1 MSDSRKA
8 EGPETL
14 ACPLR
19 SQKISFR
26 LVDEHGEG
34 KPYAGMHYRLYDS
47 QDMQYEGSLDE
58 DGYAYIKGIYGGVA
72 VVCFPSEYRGGDKWY
87 EHLMD
92 REFFSL
98 PLTSLQ
104 VAAEQ
109 VTIGPRRPNGET
121 YLAKERAERENA
133 VFLRIEVSDLV
144 EAKAHLP
151 DTDDG
156 WCPRPSA
163 VLKENARLA
172 AGRPGIALKPCFDY
186 VLEVKALRAYSPLFS
201 RDKDFCAL
209 NAYHL
214 AVMSAF
220 AYAPFSKSN
229 GFASSYTSN
238 PPPYKHV
245 GSIGYVLREQLAC
258 LQKSFLFDTARYDLL
273 YDEVPYSKRLEV
285 MPYDPSR
292 YRDEAAANWNN
303 PEDVHFLH
311 DEKTDTQAFI
321 THSDKV
327 VLISMRGTYGLWDV
341 LLDLDARQVS
351 LDEGVGQAHRGFYD
365 GFIAAKLFVARY
377 LEAFYSGQTILI
389 CGHSLG
395 GAVALLLAEW
405 LRRQPS
411 NPDVVL
417 YTFGSPRAADRVF
430 VEGAQALTHHRVVNY
445 NDPIPGVP
453 FVWMDAEWKLATAGV
468 VALFSSPALGI
479 SLLLG
484 GLLNLQGDPY
494 EHHGEQRHFLPRKP
508 DSGSETAVLWQPGCA
523 VIDEQACARYAGAIN
538 LQGDM
543 PERDISKDLLLKNH
557 SSDSGY
563 SRAMLTTLL
572 RWHSSVAERDGALF
586 TPSEIHDLQ
595 ALIRRAEEE
604 LASWQPRNFAEFRHE
619 VRKRH
624 DRRFYK
630 KTDTELMQLYS
641 EGIAIARKLSDQ
653 QRAAL
658 ARARDRLLNEADRK
672 LTGRDVFGDLW
683 QREDLPNLMA
693 EWLALDANRN
703 ASKLAKLQ
711 AVPKPSFA

>member
-1 MSDSRKA
+1 MNRKA
-8 EGPETL
+8 MEAL

-19 SQKISFR
+19 NHKVSFR
-26 LVDEHGEG
+26 LVDEYGNG
-34 KPYAGMHYRLYDS
+34 RPYAHLSYRLHDS
-47 QDMQYEGSLDE
+47 QGQTFEGTLDSEGFAQVLNTHCGPLILDFSEKASQYLD
-58 DGYAYIKGIYGGVA
+58 
-72 VVCFPSEYRGGDKWY
+72 PWY
-87 EHLMD
+87 EELSI
-92 REFFSL
+92 REAFPL
-98 PLTSLQ
+98 PLTALQ
-104 VAAEQ
+104 IAAEQ
-109 VTIGPRRPNGET
+109 SPSGPRRADGKT
-121 YLAKERAERENA
+121 YLAEARAAHENA
-133 VFLRIEVSDLV
+133 QLFRVEVSDFA

-151 DTDDG
+151 EPDTAWG
-156 WCPRPSA
+156 PRPSA
-163 VLKENARLA
+163 MLKLNAGVA
-172 AGRPGIALKPCFDY
+172 QSRPGIALPSNNHH
-186 VLEVKALRAYSPLFS
+186 VLEVKALRAYNPLFS
-201 RDKDFCAL
+201 ADKAFCAI

-214 AVMSAF
+214 AVMSVL
-220 AYAPFSKSN
+220 AYAPFSKPK
-229 GFASSYTSN
+229 GFGVSYSSS
-238 PPPYKHV
+238 PPPYNHP
-245 GSIGYVLREQLAC
+245 GSIGQVLREQLAC
-258 LQKSFLFDTARYDLL
+258 LQKALVFNAARYDLL
-273 YDEVPYSKRLEV
+273 YEEVPYSKRLEV

-292 YRDEAAANWNN
+292 YREEAAAGWNN
-303 PEDVHFLH
+303 PEDVHFLY
-311 DEKTDTQAFI
+311 DATETQAFI
-321 THSDKV
+321 THNDKF
-327 VLISMRGTYGLWDV
+327 VLISVRGTQEPWDFV
-341 LLDLDARQVS
+341 ADLDARQVPFE
-351 LDEGVGQAHRGFYD
+351 EGGGQAHRAFYKGFA
-365 GFIAAKLFVARY
+365 AAKVFVERY
-377 LEAFYSGQTILI
+377 LESFYSNQTLII

-395 GAVALLLAEW
+395 GAIALLLSVW
-405 LRRQPS
+405 LKENWSKDIQ
-411 NPDVVL
+411 L
-417 YTFGSPRAADRVF
+417 YTFGSPRAADRTF
-430 VEGAQALTHHRVVNY
+430 VQNATALTHHRLVNH

-453 FVWMDAEWKLATAGV
+453 FIWMDAEWKLATAGV

-508 DSGSETAVLWQPGCA
+508 NSGSETAVLWQPGCA

-538 LQGDM
+538 LRGDM

-557 SSDSGY
+557 SSDGGY

-586 TPSEIHDLQ
+586 TPSEIQDLQ
-595 ALIRRAEEE
+595 AFIRRAEEE

-624 DRRFYK
+624 DRRFYN

>member
-1 MSDSRKA
+1 MNSKA
-8 EGPETL
+8 MEAL

-19 SQKISFR
+19 NHKVSFR
-26 LVDEHGEG
+26 LVDEYGNG
-34 KPYAGMHYRLYDS
+34 RPYAHLRYKLHDS
-47 QDMQYEGSLDE
+47 QGQTFEGVLD
-58 DGYAYIKGIYGGVA
+58 
-72 VVCFPSEYRGGDKWY
+72 SEGFAQVLNTHCGPLVLDFSEKASRYLDPWY
-87 EHLMD
+87 EELSI
-92 REFFSL
+92 REAFPL
-98 PLTSLQ
+98 PLTALQ
-104 VAAEQ
+104 IAAEQ
-109 VTIGPRRPNGET
+109 SPSGPRRADGKT
-121 YLAKERAERENA
+121 YLAEARAAHEIAEYFR
-133 VFLRIEVSDLV
+133 VEVSDFA

-151 DTDDG
+151 EPDTAWG
-156 WCPRPSA
+156 PRPSTM
-163 VLKENARLA
+163 LKLNAGVA
-172 AGRPGIALKPCFDY
+172 QSQPGIALPSSNHH
-186 VLEVKALRAYSPLFS
+186 VLEIKALRAYSPLFS
-201 RDKDFCAL
+201 ADKAFCAI

-214 AVMSAF
+214 AVMSVL
-220 AYAPFSKSN
+220 AYAPFSKPK
-229 GFASSYTSN
+229 GFGAPYSSS
-238 PPPYKHV
+238 PPPYKHS
-245 GSIGYVLREQLAC
+245 GSIGQVLHEQLAC
-258 LQKSFLFDTARYDLL
+258 LQKAAVFDTARYDLL
-273 YDEVPYSKRLEV
+273 YEEVPYSKRLEV

-292 YRDEAAANWNN
+292 YREEAAAGWNN
-303 PEDVHFLH
+303 PEDVHFLY
-311 DEKTDTQAFI
+311 DETETQAFI
-321 THSDKV
+321 THSDKF
-327 VLISMRGTYGLWDV
+327 VLISVRGTQELWDFV
-341 LLDLDARQVS
+341 ADIDARQV
-351 LDEGVGQAHRGFYD
+351 LFEEGDGQAHRAFYKGFA
-365 GFIAAKLFVARY
+365 AAKVFVERY
-377 LEAFYSGQTILI
+377 LESFYSNQTLII

-395 GAVALLLAEW
+395 GAIALLLSVW
-405 LRRQPS
+405 LKENWSKDIQ
-411 NPDVVL
+411 L
-417 YTFGSPRAADRVF
+417 YTFGSPRAADRTF
-430 VEGAQALTHHRVVNY
+430 VQGATALAHHRLVNH

-508 DSGSETAVLWQPGCA
+508 NSGSETAVLWQPGCA

-543 PERDISKDLLLKNH
+543 PERDITKDLLLKNH

-586 TPSEIHDLQ
+586 TPSEVQDIRALLQ
-595 ALIRRAEEE
+595 RAEEE

-619 VRKRH
+619 IRKRH
-624 DRRFYK
+624 DRRFYN

-641 EGIAIARKLSDQ
+641 KGIAVARKLSDQ
-653 QRAAL
+653 QRMAL

-683 QREDLPNLMA
+683 QREDLPNMMA